1 MKTQPRALRGALA
14 GVCAFT
20 MLGLAGPAVYAED
33 AKPDVDSVW
42 INTAMATPGEKI
54 KIWAQTKPNVEVNF
68 TVSNLGATKAKD
80 KARAN
85 SKGIAVIEF
94 AVPSADGRG
103 YLVDAE
109 AGGGHAYTGIDA
121 SKSWT
126 SYPRMGYARFRLRAS
141 PLLPTAPLTPFGLT
155 PCVTPLVTCCT

>member
-1 MKTQPRALRGALA
+1 
-14 GVCAFT
+14 
-20 MLGLAGPAVYAED
+20 
-33 AKPDVDSVW
+33 
-42 INTAMATPGEKI
+42 MATPGEKI

-68 TVSNLGATKAKD
+68 TVSNLGATKAKAKD
-80 KARAN
+80 RAN

-94 AVPSADGRG
+94 TVPSTDGCG

-126 SYPRMGYARFRLRAS
+126 RYPITVLQFLAKHSWEPWVSWLRS
-141 PLLPTAPLTPFGLT
+141 TTSTQCSSMTG
-155 PCVTPLVTCCT
+155 CGVTMIQ

>member
-33 AKPDVDSVW
+33 AKADVDSVW
-42 INTAMATPGEKI
+42 IN
-54 KIWAQTKPNVEVNF
+54 
-68 TVSNLGATKAKD
+68 
-80 KARAN
+80 
-85 SKGIAVIEF
+85 KGIAVIKF

-109 AGGGHAYTGIDA
+109 AG
-121 SKSWT
+121 
-126 SYPRMGYARFRLRAS
+126 
-141 PLLPTAPLTPFGLT
+141 
-155 PCVTPLVTCCT
+155 

>member
-33 AKPDVDSVW
+33 AKADVDSVW

-68 TVSNLGATKAKD
+68 TVSNLGATKAKAKD
-80 KARAN
+80 RAN
-85 SKGIAVIEF
+85 SKGIA
-94 AVPSADGRG
+94 AVS
-103 YLVDAE
+103 
-109 AGGGHAYTGIDA
+109 YTH
-121 SKSWT
+121 
-126 SYPRMGYARFRLRAS
+126 L
-141 PLLPTAPLTPFGLT
+141 
-155 PCVTPLVTCCT
+155 